1 MKALMAKG
9 KKTLR
14 EKLLGKYETA
24 HSSTA
29 DKMVGQ
35 LLGGRTGSLIQFLY

>member
-14 EKLLGKYETA
+14 EKLIGKYEKDYSKA
-24 HSSTA
+24 A

-35 LLGGRTGSLIQFLY
+35 LLA